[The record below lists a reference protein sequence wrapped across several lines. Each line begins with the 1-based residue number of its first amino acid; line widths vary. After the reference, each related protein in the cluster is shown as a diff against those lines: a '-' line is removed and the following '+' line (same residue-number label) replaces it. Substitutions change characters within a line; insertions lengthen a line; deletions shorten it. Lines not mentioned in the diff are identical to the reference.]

1 MSSKNFSRVS
11 LFPAK
16 GLICPNRMSG
26 VRLFGAVVSSTILI
40 ICFGSVVVISGSS
53 IFFCSL
59 VGSGMIGVISGVND
73 LKLSSASD
81 SLVWISSF
89 SGFLPVR
96 SIKAANK
103 FATGSDGS
111 GRLKVLVVGSGVF
124 FPHGSFRRKSS
135 NEVDGMGGSLIV
147 GSPPSILRLR
157 GSSSSESVFD
167 LKRDRPLREVVVSDV
182 VPAYRKKQECH

>member
-1 MSSKNFSRVS
+1 MSSKIFSRVS

-16 GLICPNRMSG
+16 GLMRPNRMSG

-40 ICFGSVVVISGSS
+40 VCFGSAIVISGFL

-59 VGSGMIGVISGVND
+59 AGSGTIGVISGVSD

-81 SLVWISSF
+81 SLVQISGF
-89 SGFLPVR
+89 LGFLPVR

-135 NEVDGMGGSLIV
+135 NEVDGMEDALIV
-147 GSPPSILRLR
+147 GSPPSMLRLR
-157 GSSSSESVFD
+157 GSSSSDSVFA

-182 VPAYRKKQECH
+182 VPAYWKKQECH

>member
-1 MSSKNFSRVS
+1 M
-11 LFPAK
+11 
-16 GLICPNRMSG
+16 GLT
-26 VRLFGAVVSSTILI
+26 VLI

-53 IFFCSL
+53 VFFCSSA
-59 VGSGMIGVISGVND
+59 GSGMIGVISGVND

-81 SLVWISSF
+81 SLVRISGF

-96 SIKAANK
+96 SIKAVNR

-111 GRLKVLVVGSGVF
+111 GKLKVLVVGSGVF
-124 FPHGSFRRKSS
+124 FPHESFRRKSS
-135 NEVDGMGGSLIV
+135 NEVDGMGGALIV

-157 GSSSSESVFD
+157 GSSSSDSVFA

>member
-16 GLICPNRMSG
+16 GLIRPNRISG
-26 VRLFGAVVSSTILI
+26 VRLFGVVVSSTILVV
-40 ICFGSVVVISGSS
+40 CFGSVIVISGFS

-59 VGSGMIGVISGVND
+59 AGSGTTGVISGVSD

-81 SLVWISSF
+81 SLVRISGF

-96 SIKAANK
+96 SIRAANR

-111 GRLKVLVVGSGVF
+111 GGSRMLVVGSGVF
-124 FPHGSFRRKSS
+124 FPHGSFRRNSS
-135 NEVDGMGGSLIV
+135 NEVDGMGGALIV
-147 GSPPSILRLR
+147 GSPPSMLRLR
-157 GSSSSESVFD
+157 GSSSSDSVFA